1 MLHTKKT
8 PKANTRVK
16 PFKGV
21 TIIETSKSY
30 KLGMCTITL
39 SYPHNLDAQGMQG
52 AEGKEYNPHTSLNAR

>member
-1 MLHTKKT
+1 MLIAIACVLHTKKT

-30 KLGMCTITL
+30 KLGLMCTITIL
-39 SYPHNLDAQGMQG
+39 PPQSGCSGHAGG
-52 AEGKEYNPHTSLNAR
+52 RGEGI